1 MTELDNN
8 TEQKILEA
16 ANKVFVEKGFD
27 GTRMQQI
34 ADEAKINKSLLHYY
48 YRSKDKLFH
57 HVFNILAKKFFPQA
71 ISVFSDTDVDF
82 FDKIRA
88 FTNEYVSILSKNPFL
103 PSFIL
108 HEISRKPEKITE
120 IFSHLFDSFFNTA
133 LNNLEQELINEHNNG
148 KIIKIELNEFIVNLL
163 SLCIFPFVGRPII
176 KATLMNNSQKKFDDF
191 IEKRKTDVAELV
203 INSIKIK

>member
-57 HVFNILAKKFFPQA
+57 HV
-71 ISVFSDTDVDF
+71 
-82 FDKIRA
+82 
-88 FTNEYVSILSKNPFL
+88 
-103 PSFIL
+103 
-108 HEISRKPEKITE
+108 KPEKITE